1 MAVQPDRYALL
12 QAEYR
17 TATAQERAEWKVLSD
32 PNLGPVERVKAY
44 ARWTAA
50 AEQIKDLSIKMRD
63 VAAPVTSPPR

>member
-1 MAVQPDRYALL
+1 MAAHTDPYALL

-17 TATAQERAEWKVLSD
+17 TATAQERAEWKALSD
-32 PNLGPVERVKAY
+32 TNLGPVERVTAY

-50 AEQIKDLSIKMRD
+50 AERIKDLSIKMRD